1 MLWHSGPS
9 LQANRRGKGEAVTDF
24 IFVGSKIPV
33 DGDCHEI
40 KRLLQRKDMTN
51 LDSILKSRDTICWQH
66 SQSYGF
72 SSSYVWMWELDHK
85 EGWCFWIVLEK
96 TLESPVDSKDIKPV
110 NPKGNQLWIFIRRTD
125 AKAPILWLPDAKSRL
140 IEKDPNARKDWRQK
154 EKGVTEDEMVRYH
167 HWLNGHGFEQTLG
180 VSEGQWTLVCCS
192 PWGHTESHDLAPEQQ
207 QHTMF
212 IDWKTILLRYQF
224 SSTYL

>member
-9 LQANRRGKGEAVTDF
+9 LQAHRRGKGEAVTDF

-125 AKAPILWLPDAKSRL
+125 AKAPILWPPDSKKWL
-140 IEKDPNARKDWRQK
+140 IGKDPTVGKDWRQE
-154 EKGVTEDEMVRYH
+154 EKGTTEDKMIGWH
-167 HWLNGHGFEQTLG
+167 HQLNRHEFGQALG
-180 VSEGQWTLVCCS
+180 VGNGQGSLVCCS
-192 PWGHTESHDLAPEQQ
+192 PWGHKKSDTTEWLKWTEMNSCIAGRFFTVGDSRKAQ
-207 QHTMF
+207 
-212 IDWKTILLRYQF
+212 K
-224 SSTYL
+224 

>member
-1 MLWHSGPS
+1 
-9 LQANRRGKGEAVTDF
+9 
-24 IFVGSKIPV
+24 
-33 DGDCHEI
+33 
-40 KRLLQRKDMTN
+40 MTN

-85 EGWCFWIVLEK
+85 ECWASNNWCFWIVLEK

-140 IEKDPNARKDWRQK
+140 IEKDPNVRKDWRQK